1 MALNAYARAVTDRV
15 LTPVGRVLARMGVTA
30 NAMTLAGLVLT
41 VVGVV
46 VVLAG
51 YHRSGAWTL
60 AFATATDAFDGV
72 VARERGTAGPL
83 GAFFD
88 SLSDRIVEAL
98 IFGTVAWL
106 VRDDPLLFALAV
118 ITLGGSQ
125 VTSYIRAKAE
135 SLDWN
140 ATVGV
145 LEHAER
151 VIIIIVAIHFAL
163 LPLALWVLSVGVLV
177 TVVQRLRTVVHQAHA
192 GVPAPSRDERTPDP
206 SRKDRT
212 PDPSREDRP

>member
-1 MALNAYARAVTDRV
+1 MALNAYARAATDRL
-15 LTPVGRVLARMGVTA
+15 LTPVGRAMARIGFTA
-30 NAMTLAGLVLT
+30 NGMTAAGVILT
-41 VVGVV
+41 VAGIG

-51 YHRSGAWTL
+51 YPRSGAWVL
-60 AFATATDAFDGV
+60 AFATATDAFDGI

-88 SLSDRIVEAL
+88 SLADRIGEAL

-106 VRDDPLLFALAV
+106 VRDDPLLFGAAV
-118 ITLGGSQ
+118 FVLGGSQ

-135 SLDWN
+135 SLGWN

-151 VIIIIVAIHFAL
+151 VIIIVLAIHFSL
-163 LPLALWVLSVGVLV
+163 LPLALWVLAVGAAI
-177 TVVQRLRTVVHQAHA
+177 TIVQRLRVVIRQGAQA
-192 GVPAPSRDERTPDP
+192 
-206 SRKDRT
+206 
-212 PDPSREDRP
+212 

>member
-1 MALNAYARAVTDRV
+1 MALNAYARAVTDRL
-15 LTPVGRVLARMGVTA
+15 LTPVGRAMARIGFTA
-30 NAMTLAGLVLT
+30 NGMTAAGLVLT
-41 VVGVV
+41 LAGVG

-51 YHRSGAWTL
+51 YPRSGAWVL
-60 AFATATDAFDGV
+60 AFATATDAFDGI

-88 SLSDRIVEAL
+88 SLADRIGEAL

-106 VRDDPLLFALAV
+106 VRDDPVVFGLAMFV
-118 ITLGGSQ
+118 LGGSQ

-135 SLDWN
+135 SLGWN

-151 VIIIIVAIHFAL
+151 IIIILFAIHFSL
-163 LPLALWVLSVGVLV
+163 LRVALSVLAVGVAV
-177 TVVQRLRTVVHQAHA
+177 TIVQRLRVVVRQ
-192 GVPAPSRDERTPDP
+192 GVKAP
-206 SRKDRT
+206 
-212 PDPSREDRP
+212 

>member
-15 LTPVGRVLARMGVTA
+15 LTPVGRVLVRMGFTA
-30 NAMTLAGLVLT
+30 NAMTLSGMVLT
-41 VVGVV
+41 VAGVV

-51 YHRSGAWTL
+51 YHRTGAWVL
-60 AFATATDAFDGV
+60 AFGTATDAFDGI
-72 VARERGTAGPL
+72 VARERGTAGPF

-88 SLSDRIVEAL
+88 SFSDRIVEAL
-98 IFGTVAWL
+98 IFSTVAWL
-106 VRDDPLLFALAV
+106 VRDDPLLFALAAV
-118 ITLGGSQ
+118 TLCGSQ

-135 SLDWN
+135 SLGWN

-151 VIIIIVAIHFAL
+151 VIIIIIAIHFAL

-177 TVVQRLRTVVHQAHA
+177 TIGQRLRAVVREAHR
-192 GVPAPSRDERTPDP
+192 APDT
-206 SRKDRT
+206 
-212 PDPSREDRP
+212 SREDLTPGSIPGESNPDPFREDRT

>member
-1 MALNAYARAVTDRV
+1 MALNAYARAATDRL
-15 LTPVGRVLARMGVTA
+15 LTPVGRAMARIGFTA
-30 NAMTLAGLVLT
+30 NGMTAAGVILT
-41 VVGVV
+41 VAGIG

-51 YHRSGAWTL
+51 YPRSGAWVL
-60 AFATATDAFDGV
+60 AFATATDAFDGI

-88 SLSDRIVEAL
+88 SLADRIGEAL

-106 VRDDPLLFALAV
+106 VRDDPLLFGAAV
-118 ITLGGSQ
+118 FVLGGSQ

-135 SLDWN
+135 SLGWN

-151 VIIIIVAIHFAL
+151 VIIIILAIHFSL
-163 LPLALWVLSVGVLV
+163 LPLALWVLAVGAAI
-177 TVVQRLRTVVHQAHA
+177 TIVQRLRVVIRQGAQA
-192 GVPAPSRDERTPDP
+192 
-206 SRKDRT
+206 
-212 PDPSREDRP
+212 